1 MNRKHLLSSLL
12 LCGRVPSSTIFLP
25 SLFYFSIPEMT
36 FFFLNQYL
44 FLKIKMIKKIDEMED
59 QKKKKKIDEKK
70 DLLREGII
78 LSSLVRE
85 IVVLIVI
92 T

>member
-1 MNRKHLLSSLL
+1 
-12 LCGRVPSSTIFLP
+12 
-25 SLFYFSIPEMT
+25 
-36 FFFLNQYL
+36 
-44 FLKIKMIKKIDEMED
+44 MIKKIDEMED
-59 QKKKKKIDEKK
+59 QNKQKKTKIDKKKDM
-70 DLLREGII
+70 LREGFI

>member
-1 MNRKHLLSSLL
+1 
-12 LCGRVPSSTIFLP
+12 
-25 SLFYFSIPEMT
+25 
-36 FFFLNQYL
+36 
-44 FLKIKMIKKIDEMED
+44 MIKKIDEMED
-59 QKKKKKIDEKK
+59 QKKKKIDEKK

>member
-1 MNRKHLLSSLL
+1 
-12 LCGRVPSSTIFLP
+12 
-25 SLFYFSIPEMT
+25 
-36 FFFLNQYL
+36 
-44 FLKIKMIKKIDEMED
+44 MIKKIDEMED

>member
-1 MNRKHLLSSLL
+1 M
-12 LCGRVPSSTIFLP
+12 
-25 SLFYFSIPEMT
+25 
-36 FFFLNQYL
+36 
-44 FLKIKMIKKIDEMED
+44 DEMED
-59 QKKKKKIDEKK
+59 QNKQKKNKIDEKK
-70 DLLREGII
+70 DMLRKGLI

>member
-1 MNRKHLLSSLL
+1 MRW
-12 LCGRVPSSTIFLP
+12 
-25 SLFYFSIPEMT
+25 
-36 FFFLNQYL
+36 
-44 FLKIKMIKKIDEMED
+44 KI
-59 QKKKKKIDEKK
+59 KKKKKIDEKK

>member
-1 MNRKHLLSSLL
+1 
-12 LCGRVPSSTIFLP
+12 
-25 SLFYFSIPEMT
+25 
-36 FFFLNQYL
+36 
-44 FLKIKMIKKIDEMED
+44 MIKKIDEMKD
-59 QKKKKKIDEKK
+59 QNKQKKTKIDEKK
-70 DLLREGII
+70 DLLKEGLI